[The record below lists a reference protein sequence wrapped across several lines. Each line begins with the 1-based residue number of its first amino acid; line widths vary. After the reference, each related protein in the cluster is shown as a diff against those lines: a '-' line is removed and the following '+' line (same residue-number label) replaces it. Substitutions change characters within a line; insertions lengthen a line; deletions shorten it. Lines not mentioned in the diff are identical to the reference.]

1 MDISELSVRKPVTV
15 TMLYIL
21 VCVIAAVFIP
31 RLGIALYP
39 TVSMP
44 SVSVMTSYSNA
55 GPEEVDKSVTKPVL
69 NALRRIADVK
79 STTSRSSSGRSQ
91 VQLSFGYD
99 KDMDEAVDDV
109 TSALARITNSLPDG
123 AGAPTIMRFSMSAMP
138 IMRMAVTGDVSL
150 NELRAITEETV
161 QPLLE
166 RISGVASA
174 DINGG
179 VNRQIHVDVNN
190 NRLEAYGLS
199 LQNITSA
206 LAARNVQVSNGTLT
220 HGITDY
226 EVITDEYF
234 KSLDDI
240 RNTVISAGIRLDDI
254 AEVYE
259 STDNTGQRVYI
270 NGEPGIYI
278 SITNESGTNPSTIS
292 KGVHAIL
299 PEIEEKLPRGVSIS
313 VLSDDTSLIDSTMNE
328 VYSSG
333 IQGAILAMLIIFL
346 FLRNFRSS
354 IIIGMSIPISI
365 VITLMIM
372 AFMDLTINMMT
383 MSGLILGMGM
393 TVDSSIVILENIN
406 KRRGWGEK
414 SAVAAI
420 FGSRN
425 MILAIVASAATTVCV
440 FVPVLL
446 YRAELEIYGMMFQEL
461 ILTVVVSLIVSLIVS
476 VTLVPALAGSIFR
489 IYTRTQKPLSFKPF
503 IVVDKIF
510 AALIKGLENGY
521 AASLKFCLQN
531 RLIVLVMV
539 VAIMIPSVQR
549 LGSTGMNLA
558 PSSQADDQVSVNISL
573 PVGTTSGLVQQ
584 YLFDFQE
591 IIVREIP
598 RDAYKTI
605 VVNAGGSNSGSIQ
618 INLPKL
624 EDQKISAREI
634 QSTLTPYL
642 TQWSDVRVSFSSGRG
657 MMGGG
662 MGGGGVNIKVISDD
676 TEGMT
681 QISDQIV
688 ALLKANV
695 PQALNPAS
703 ALDTGSPRYEVRI
716 DTDAASAAGV
726 NVNTIS
732 SLLRTAIT
740 GSTATT
746 YHIGGNDVSI
756 VVSLADADLMSPA
769 DLGAITIQTS
779 NGLMALDNFI
789 SYQEGISPQQIQR
802 EEGVRVNR
810 VTASLA
816 PGAVATEV
824 SARVE
829 QLISEN
835 IVLPDTVKLEFQGD
849 ARDIQRFGGAFI
861 VVILLAVFLV
871 FCVMAAQ
878 FESLVDPFIIFASIP
893 LLAIGVM
900 VVYQITGQTMS
911 LYSLV
916 GIVALVGIVVNN
928 GIVLVDF
935 TNQLVERKTPVF
947 EACVEAGRNRLQP
960 ILMTTL
966 TTVLGMAPIAFF
978 PGEGAESMQPIC
990 LTIVGGLCS
999 GAFMTLFVS
1008 PILYSLF
1015 NKRRE
1020 KRFNDPESLMNQLDE
1035 VDEITARNIK
1045 VELIRKGPPSPASP
1059 PEEVF
1064 GGVPIR
1070 EDA

>member
-39 TVSMP
+39 
-44 SVSVMTSYSNA
+44 SVSAPNVNVRTTYSNV
-55 GPEEVDKSVTKPVL
+55 GPEEVDKTVTKPIY

-79 STTSRSSSGRSQ
+79 TITSRSSTGSSQ
-91 VQLSFGYD
+91 VQLEFGYN
-99 KDMDEAVDDV
+99 KDMDEAVADI
-109 TSALARITNSLPDG
+109 TAALARVTNSLPDG
-123 AGAPTIMRFSMSAMP
+123 CNAPTVFRFSMSAMP
-138 IMRMAVTGDVSL
+138 IMRMAVMGDMSL
-150 NELRAITEETV
+150 DELRLIAEETV

-166 RISGVASA
+166 RVSGVASA
-174 DINGG
+174 DIMGG
-179 VNRQIHVDVNN
+179 VSKEIHIDVNN
-190 NRLEAYGLS
+190 NRLEAYGLT
-199 LQNITSA
+199 LQSITSA
-206 LAARNVQVSNGTLT
+206 LAARNIQTSNGTMT
-220 HGITDY
+220 HGTTDY
-226 EVITDEYF
+226 EIITDEYF

-240 RNTVISAGIRLDDI
+240 RNTILSTNSGAASIRLDDV

-259 STDNTGQRVYI
+259 GTDKIGRRVYI

-299 PEIEEKLPRGVSIS
+299 PEIEDSLPKGLS
-313 VLSDDTSLIDSTMNE
+313 VTILSDDTSLIDSTMAE

-333 IQGAILAMLIIFL
+333 IQGAVLAMLIIFL

-354 IIIGMSIPISI
+354 LIIGLSIPISI
-365 VITLMIM
+365 VITLMVM
-372 AFMDLTINMMT
+372 AIMDLTINMMT

-425 MILAIVASAATTVCV
+425 MVLAIIASTATTVCV

-446 YRAELEIYGMMFQEL
+446 YRAELEMYGMMFQEL

-476 VTLVPALAGSIFR
+476 VTLVPALAGSIVR
-489 IYTRTQKPLSFKPF
+489 IYTRTQKPLRFKPF
-503 IVVDKIF
+503 VIADKIF
-510 AALIKGLENGY
+510 SSVIKNLENGY
-521 AASLKFCLQN
+521 AVSLRFCLKN
-531 RLIVLVMV
+531 RLIVLVLV
-539 VAIMIPSVQR
+539 FALLIPSLQR
-549 LGSTGMNLA
+549 LSGTGMNLT
-558 PSSQADDQVSVNISL
+558 PSSQADDQVNINITA
-573 PVGTTSGLVQQ
+573 PVGTTAALVRQ

-591 IIVREIP
+591 IITGEIP
-598 RDAYKTI
+598 RDAYNTI
-605 VVNAGGSNSGSIQ
+605 VINTGGSNSGSIQ

-624 EDQKISAREI
+624 REQKITAREI
-634 QSTLTPYL
+634 QSALTPFL
-642 TQWSDVRVSFSSGRG
+642 TRWSDVRIAFSSGRG
-657 MMGGG
+657 PGGG
-662 MGGGGVNIKVISDD
+662 QGSGGVNIKVISDD
-676 TEGMT
+676 IGSMT
-681 QISDQIV
+681 VVSDAIV
-688 ALLKANV
+688 ALLKNNV

-703 ALDTGSPRYEVRI
+703 ALDSGSPRYEVRI

-732 SLLRTAIT
+732 ALLKTAIT
-740 GSTATT
+740 GTTATT
-746 YHIGGNDVSI
+746 YHIGGDDVSI
-756 VVSLADADLMSPA
+756 VVSLAESDLAAPA
-769 DLGAITIQTS
+769 DLGAIIIQTA
-779 NGLMALDNFI
+779 NGLMTLDNFI
-789 SYQEGISPQQIQR
+789 SYREGISPQQIQR

-816 PGAVATEV
+816 PGAVATELQ
-824 SARVE
+824 ARVE
-829 QLISEN
+829 RLVNEN
-835 IVLPDTVKLEFQGD
+835 IVLPDTVKLEYQGD
-849 ARDIQRFGGAFI
+849 ARDIQRFGGAFL

-900 VVYQITGQTMS
+900 AVYRLTGQTMS

-947 EACVEAGRNRLQP
+947 EACVGAGRNRLQP

-966 TTVLGMAPIAFF
+966 TTVLGMVPIAFF

-990 LTIVGGLCS
+990 LTIVGGLLS
-999 GAFMTLFVS
+999 GSLMTLFVS
-1008 PILYSLF
+1008 PILYSLL

-1020 KRFNDPESLMNQLDE
+1020 KRFNDPESLVNQLEE
-1035 VDEITARNIK
+1035 VDEIRAKNIK
-1045 VELIRKGPPSPASP
+1045 VELIRKEAESGNRSR
-1059 PEEVF
+1059 
-1064 GGVPIR
+1064 GQ
-1070 EDA
+1070 

>member
-1 MDISELSVRKPVTV
+1 MDISEISVRKPVTV

-39 TVSMP
+39 
-44 SVSVMTSYSNA
+44 SVSPPYVNVMTSYSNV
-55 GPEEVDKSVTKPVL
+55 GPEEIDKTVTKPIF
-69 NALRRIADVK
+69 NSLRRIADVK
-79 STTSRSSSGRSQ
+79 SITSNSSSGRSR
-91 VQLSFGYD
+91 VQLEFGYS
-99 KDMDEAVDDV
+99 KDMDEAVADV
-109 TSALARITNSLPDG
+109 TAALARITNSLPDG
-123 AGAPTIMRFSMSAMP
+123 CGAPTIMRFSMSAMP
-138 IMRMAVTGDVSL
+138 IMRMAVMGDMSL
-150 NELRAITEETV
+150 DELRVISEETV

-166 RISGVASA
+166 RVSGVASA
-174 DINGG
+174 EINGG
-179 VNRQIHVDVNN
+179 VNREIHVDVNN
-190 NRLEAYGLS
+190 NRLEAYGLT
-199 LQNITSA
+199 LQSITSA

-226 EVITDEYF
+226 EIITDEYF

-240 RNTVISAGIRLDDI
+240 RNTVISAGTRLDDV

-259 STDNTGQRVYI
+259 ATDNTGRRVYI

-299 PEIEEKLPRGVSIS
+299 PEIADNLPKGVSVS

-333 IQGAILAMLIIFL
+333 IQGAVLAMLIIFL

-365 VITLMIM
+365 VITLMVM
-372 AFMDLTINMMT
+372 AVMDLTINMMT

-406 KRRGWGEK
+406 KRRSWGEK

-425 MILAIVASAATTVCV
+425 MVLAIIASTATTVCV

-446 YRAELEIYGMMFQEL
+446 YRAELEMYGMMFQEL

-476 VTLVPALAGSIFR
+476 VTLVPALAGSIIK
-489 IYTRTQKPLSFKPF
+489 IYTRTQKPLRFKPF
-503 IVVDKIF
+503 IILDDIF
-510 AALIKGLENGY
+510 AKLIKGLEDGY
-521 AASLKFCLQN
+521 AASLRFCLKN

-539 VAIMIPSVQR
+539 FAILILSMQR
-549 LGSTGMNLA
+549 LTSTGMNLT
-558 PSSQADDQVSVNISL
+558 PSSQSDDQVNINISL
-573 PVGTTSGLVQQ
+573 PVGTTAGLVQQ

-591 IIVREIP
+591 IIVREFP
-598 RDAYKTI
+598 RDAYNTI
-605 VVNAGGSNSGSIQ
+605 VINTGGSNSGSVQ

-624 EDQKISAREI
+624 KDQKISAREI
-634 QSTLTPYL
+634 QSKLTPFTTL
-642 TQWSDVRVSFSSGRG
+642 WSDVRITFSSGRG
-657 MMGGG
+657 PGGG
-662 MGGGGVNIKVISDD
+662 SGGVNIKVISDD
-676 TEGMT
+676 TESMT
-681 QISDQIV
+681 LVSNEIV

-695 PQALNPAS
+695 PRALNPAS
-703 ALDTGSPRYEVRI
+703 ALDSGSPRYEVRI

-732 SLLRTAIT
+732 ALLKTAIT

-746 YHIGGNDVSI
+746 YHIGGDDVSI
-756 VVSLADADLMSPA
+756 IVSLAESDLAAPA
-769 DLGAITIQTS
+769 DLGAITIQTA

-789 SYQEGISPQQIQR
+789 TYQEGISPQQIQR

-816 PGAVATEV
+816 PGAIATEV
-824 SARVE
+824 QAQVE
-829 QLISEN
+829 KLVNEN
-835 IVLPDTVKLEFQGD
+835 IVLPETVKLEYQGD
-849 ARDIQRFGGAFI
+849 ARDIRRFGGAFL
-861 VVILLAVFLV
+861 VVILLAAFLV

-900 VVYQITGQTMS
+900 AVYQLTGQTIS

-966 TTVLGMAPIAFF
+966 TTVLGMVPIAFF

-990 LTIVGGLCS
+990 MTIVGGLLS

-1020 KRFNDPESLMNQLDE
+1020 KRFNDPESLMNQLEE
-1035 VDEITARNIK
+1035 VDEIKAKNIK
-1045 VELIRKGPPSPASP
+1045 VELVRK
-1059 PEEVF
+1059 
-1064 GGVPIR
+1064 
-1070 EDA
+1070 DT

>member
-39 TVSMP
+39 SVSMP
-44 SVSVMTSYSNA
+44 NVNVMTSYSNV
-55 GPEEVDKSVTKPVL
+55 GPEEIDKTVTKPIF

-79 STTSRSSSGRSQ
+79 TITSRSSSGRSQ
-91 VQLSFGYD
+91 VQLEFGYN
-99 KDMDEAVDDV
+99 KDMDEAVADI
-109 TSALARITNSLPDG
+109 TAALARVTNSLPDG
-123 AGAPTIMRFSMSAMP
+123 CNAPTIFRFSMSAMP
-138 IMRMAVTGDVSL
+138 IMRLAVMGDMSL
-150 NELRAITEETV
+150 DELRVIAEDTV

-166 RISGVASA
+166 RVSGVASA
-174 DINGG
+174 ELMGG
-179 VNRQIHVDVNN
+179 VNREIHVDVNN
-190 NRLEAYGLS
+190 NRLEAYGLT
-199 LQNITSA
+199 LQTITGA
-206 LAARNVQVSNGTLT
+206 LAARNIQVSNGTMT
-220 HGITDY
+220 HGTTDY
-226 EVITDEYF
+226 EIITDEYF

-240 RNTVISAGIRLDDI
+240 RNTVISGGAGTAGIRLDDV
-254 AEVYE
+254 AEVYDG
-259 STDNTGQRVYI
+259 TDNTGRRVYI

-278 SITNESGTNPSTIS
+278 SITNESGSNPSTIS
-292 KGVHAIL
+292 KGVHATL
-299 PEIEEKLPRGVSIS
+299 PEIIDVLPKGVSIS
-313 VLSDDTSLIDSTMNE
+313 VLSDDTSLIDSTMAE

-354 IIIGMSIPISI
+354 IIIGLSIPISI
-365 VITLMIM
+365 VITLMVM
-372 AFMDLTINMMT
+372 AMMDLTINMMT

-420 FGSRN
+420 FGSKN
-425 MILAIVASAATTVCV
+425 MILAIIASTATTVCV

-476 VTLVPALAGSIFR
+476 VTLVPALAGSIIR
-489 IYTRTQKPLSFKPF
+489 IYTRTQKPLRFKPF
-503 IVVDKIF
+503 IVVDTIF
-510 AALIKGLENGY
+510 ARLIKGLEDGY
-521 AASLKFCLQN
+521 AVCIRFCLKN
-531 RLIVLVMV
+531 RLIVLVLV
-539 VAIMIPSVQR
+539 FAILILSLLQ
-549 LGSTGMNLA
+549 LSSTGMNLT
-558 PSSQADDQVSVNISL
+558 PSSQADDQVNINITL
-573 PVGTTSGLVQQ
+573 PVGTTSGLVRQ

-591 IIVREIP
+591 IVVREIP

-605 VVNAGGSNSGSIQ
+605 VINAGGSNSGSIQ

-624 EDQKISAREI
+624 KDQKITAREI
-634 QSTLTPYL
+634 QSKLTPFT
-642 TQWSDVRVSFSSGRG
+642 TQWSDVRITFSMGR
-657 MMGGG
+657 MFMNS
-662 MGGGGVNIKVISDD
+662 GGGVNIKVISDD
-676 TEGMT
+676 TAAMT
-681 QISDQIV
+681 QVSDQIV

-703 ALDTGSPRYEVRI
+703 ALDSGSPRYEVRI

-732 SLLRTAIT
+732 ALLKTAIT
-740 GSTATT
+740 GTTATT
-746 YHIGGNDVSI
+746 YHIGGDDVSI
-756 VVSLADADLMSPA
+756 VVSLAESDLAEPA
-769 DLGAITIQTS
+769 DLGAITIQTA
-779 NGLMALDNFI
+779 NALMTLDNFI
-789 SYQEGISPQQIQR
+789 VYREGISPQQIQR

-816 PGAVATEV
+816 PGAVATELQ
-824 SARVE
+824 AQVE
-829 QLISEN
+829 RLISEN
-835 IVLPDTVKLEFQGD
+835 VVLPETVKLEYQGD
-849 ARDIQRFGGAFI
+849 ARDINRFGGAFLL
-861 VVILLAVFLV
+861 VILLAVFLV

-893 LLAIGVM
+893 LLAIGVSA
-900 VVYQITGQTMS
+900 VYQLTAQTLS

-966 TTVLGMAPIAFF
+966 TTVLGMVPIAFF

-990 LTIVGGLCS
+990 LTIVGGLLS

-1008 PILYSLF
+1008 PILYSLL

-1020 KRFNDPESLMNQLDE
+1020 KRFNDPESLMNQLEE
-1035 VDEITARNIK
+1035 VDEINAKNIK
-1045 VELIRKGPPSPASP
+1045 VELIRK
-1059 PEEVF
+1059 
-1064 GGVPIR
+1064 
-1070 EDA
+1070 DT